1 MPKESPNTSSL
12 WTGPQNP
19 RNRAGQAAAVPTRPW
34 WGALVSSSPRGPPC
48 PSIPIPKAGRVTQAG
63 LSPPRDQGTGA
74 ARAAVSEWGRWH
86 DTPPPG
92 AVVLGWHQRSPRGWH
107 RGRDTPAWCLG
118 PGNKV
123 ASVPDLKPTGIQ
135 GGTPKRRGDPS
146 RPQRRRARRGCGEL
160 RQ

>member
-34 WGALVSSSPRGPPC
+34 WGALVSSSPQGPPC
-48 PSIPIPKAGRVTQAG
+48 PCVPVPRAGRVTRAG

-86 DTPPPG
+86 DTPHPGPWCWVGIGGAPG
-92 AVVLGWHQRSPRGWH
+92 AG
-107 RGRDTPAWCLG
+107 TA
-118 PGNKV
+118 
-123 ASVPDLKPTGIQ
+123 
-135 GGTPKRRGDPS
+135 GGTPQHG
-146 RPQRRRARRGCGEL
+146 A
-160 RQ
+160 